1 MTQGSRTVLHG
12 LHAACPKTQ
21 KKTSQQLCG
30 PRRGTKN
37 SLAATMWS
45 AWRKNVQNHA
55 LQPRE
60 KKTSQAKSSRQNME
74 KSRKKLPTLLCET
87 PRQSPAQRT
96 DAPETSE
103 TTETSS
109 AEPGGRPTR
118 QVRQARRA
126 VGRRPPNPRG
136 PPARQARHLRHPRRA
151 GSRPAP
157 RTPEDPPET
166 LRQVRQARRAVGRRP
181 NPRGPARETSETTE
195 TVGRLA
201 LWRTLRETSETL
213 RHPRRAGS
221 RPAPEP
227 QRTPLRH

>member
-1 MTQGSRTVLHG
+1 MIQGSRTVLHG

-60 KKTSQAKSSRQNME
+60 KTSQAKSSQQNME

-136 PPARQARHLRHPRRA
+136 PP
-151 GSRPAP
+151 
-157 RTPEDPPET
+157 
-166 LRQVRQARRAVGRRP
+166 
-181 NPRGPARETSETTE
+181 RETRETTE
-195 TVGRLA
+195 TVGR

-221 RPAPEP
+221 RPPP
-227 QRTPLRH
+227 PTPRTPLRH

>member
-45 AWRKNVQNHA
+45 AWRKMFKIMHSNQG
-55 LQPRE
+55 
-60 KKTSQAKSSRQNME
+60 KKTSQAKSSQQNME

-96 DAPETSE
+96 DTPETSE

-136 PPARQARHLRHPRRA
+136 PPRETSETSETPSAGWQSPR
-151 GSRPAP
+151 P
-157 RTPEDPPET
+157 
-166 LRQVRQARRAVGRRP
+166 P
-181 NPRGPARETSETTE
+181 NPRGP
-195 TVGRLA
+195 
-201 LWRTLRETSETL
+201 
-213 RHPRRAGS
+213 P
-221 RPAPEP
+221 
-227 QRTPLRH
+227 